1 MKNQN
6 APVQKN
12 QTLTVT
18 IDDLTHDGSGVA
30 KVDGYALFVP
40 QALPGETAKVK
51 VIKTK
56 KGYGFARLLEI
67 EDASKHRSSLLAPSF
82 INAEAAKRNIW
93 ITRPSFRQ
101 NKSK

>member
-1 MKNQN
+1 MHQFK
-6 APVQKN
+6 KN

-40 QALPGETAKVK
+40 QALPGETAKIK

-67 EDASKHRSSLLAPSF
+67 EEASKHRVEPPCPIFL
-82 INAEAAKRNIW
+82 
-93 ITRPSFRQ
+93 
-101 NKSK
+101 